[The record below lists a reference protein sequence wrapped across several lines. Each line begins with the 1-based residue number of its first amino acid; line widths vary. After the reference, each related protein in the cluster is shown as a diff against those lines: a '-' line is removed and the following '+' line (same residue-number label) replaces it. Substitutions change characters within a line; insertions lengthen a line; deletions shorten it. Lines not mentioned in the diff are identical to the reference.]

1 MQQSVCQLPPI
12 RLVIEGV
19 VGFPPMDG
27 KLKILAEHQG
37 AALYEVTHLSNNL
50 VKKFIVSTEQTRAIC
65 NDPFVTGIKYTRDL
79 SHACARTLRLLGE
92 MNYFEGNERTTSIFH
107 ILRGGLNFGLR
118 DAVADAFGWNDHNS
132 AFISAQRARN
142 SEHPEE
148 WIISERSYKKV
159 HFAPVNDIVFG
170 DVVATG
176 TSLEYALHE
185 IGDIATEQKVEISS
199 LLFFTIGGPR
209 SHEIIESIDAEY
221 RKRFKSYRGAT
232 VVYFEGIFKVAT
244 NDTPMSIKIDGTD
257 LIRTKSLLAPQ
268 FIESQYANPAF
279 PLERC
284 TIYDAGSR
292 SFDIREYMED
302 VADYWQQTMKLAAS
316 GMTFPLLLA
325 ERFPE
330 LDATRFS
337 EVDLLSIC
345 VRQMDRAH
353 SYLEELETSH
363 KTVSNL

>member
-1 MQQSVCQLPPI
+1 MN
-12 RLVIEGV
+12 
-19 VGFPPMDG
+19 G
-27 KLKILAEHQG
+27 KLKILAERQG
-37 AALYEVTHLSNNL
+37 AALYEVSHLSNQL

-79 SHACARTLRLLGE
+79 SHACSNTLQFLKELGQFHGTE
-92 MNYFEGNERTTSIFH
+92 KSTSVFH

-118 DAVADAFGWNDHNS
+118 EAVAEAFGWNDHNS

-148 WIISERSYKKV
+148 WFITERSYKKV
-159 HFAPVNDIVFG
+159 HFAPNNDIVFG

-185 IGDIATEQKVEISS
+185 IGDIASEQKAEISS

-209 SHEIIESIDAEY
+209 SHEIIETVDAEY
-221 RKRFKSYRGAT
+221 RKRFKNYRGAS

-257 LIRTKSLLAPQ
+257 LVRTKSLLAPQ
-268 FIESQYANPAF
+268 FIESQYSNPAF

-316 GMTFPLLLA
+316 GMTFPVLLA

-330 LDATRFS
+330 LDSTRFPD
-337 EVDLLSIC
+337 VDLLSIC

-353 SYLEELETSH
+353 SYFEELETSH